1 VKGQEANIFSITERF
16 KYINHSPM
24 VMDKRRIAPTFM
36 LPDEFPNL
44 EVRDIYVV
52 LRGGLHNVKVT
63 SAQEFVYN
71 DYVFGR
77 AIGDTKGTSKTFRVD
92 DVSLIDHLLGEL
104 VERNDGVVDYSM
116 VLEQGQRAHYALKE
130 QLQGPNRVGGME
142 AILRFTKQGEL
153 YLPRE

>member
-1 VKGQEANIFSITERF
+1 
-16 KYINHSPM
+16 M

-36 LPDEFPNL
+36 LPEEFPNP

-52 LRGGLHNVKVT
+52 LRGGLHNVHIT
-63 SAQEFVYN
+63 SAQEFAYN
-71 DYVFGR
+71 NYVFGR
-77 AIGDTKGTSKTFRVD
+77 PVGDTKGTSKSFRVD
-92 DVSLIDHLLGEL
+92 DVSLVDHLLGEL
-104 VERNDGVVDYSM
+104 VERNEGYVDWTM

-142 AILRFTKQGEL
+142 AILRYTKQGEL